1 MLFNKKT
8 TTEMGRKFIS
18 IGDGRA
24 KNQGTTADLFAK
36 SKEKNVNFKEK
47 HISKSTRYNMLI
59 AVDTL
64 NFGDV
69 ARVIVDLANYLVKN
83 NVGVTILTN
92 EATMK
97 NLLDANVNLV
107 ISQRTSLKSQIK
119 YANFLR
125 DVFTKYEIDIAN
137 VFSL

>member
-8 TTEMGRKFIS
+8 ATERNKIIGRS
-18 IGDGRA
+18 VDGSGKKSA
-24 KNQGTTADLFAK
+24 KSEDLFTNQ
-36 SKEKNVNFKEK
+36 KNVNKK
-47 HISKSTRYNMLI
+47 RHISKSTRYNMLI

-137 VFSL
+137 VFSLSFN